1 LLRVR
6 HALSD
11 FIATQRTLI
20 GRRLDHSILYHY
32 YRQFLRGRTQ
42 RARYREWVA
51 RERAATPSLEWH
63 RREAA
68 KWRRRPRVSVLI
80 PVHNP
85 NRAWLEAAICSV
97 RDQCY
102 ENWQLCLC
110 DDASSNSWVI
120 DYLTQLAGADDRIR
134 VARSD
139 SPLGISGALNRAG
152 QMADGE
158 YVGFLDHDD
167 LLSPF
172 ALHYIVE
179 ELQDQNVELVYSDED
194 IIDERAVRNQP
205 NFKPDWSPD
214 LLDCC
219 MYINH
224 FMVVQRSRLVAVGW
238 FRSACD
244 GAQDYDLALRL
255 TERNSPVR
263 HVSRVLYHWRRHPGS
278 SLGSASAKP
287 YTHKAGKLALQEAVA
302 RRRQAAVVEDGP
314 QANTYDVRRAIAG
327 SPLVSIVI
335 CSRDPRILRRCLLS
349 INRKTG
355 YPRREIVIVQHKTSE
370 DPAMEMVIDQFQ
382 CHRVVY
388 AEPFDFSHMNNLG
401 AAATRGEYLIF
412 LNDDIQA
419 LDARWLECL
428 LAPLQVPEVG
438 VVGAKLLF
446 RSGAFQHAGMIVGGV
461 DGCAHPGRGS
471 FGSLSWNWFDLTR
484 DVSAV
489 TGACLSIRKALFM
502 KLEGFDRS
510 FPVNY
515 GDVDLCLRVRSAGFR
530 IIYQPRAVL
539 QHDEAASRS
548 PRIHSEEREL
558 FFARW
563 GDTIAGGDPFYNRNL
578 TSDERA
584 VPDLCSPELLD
595 VLAPPDSTDAPKSRQ
610 RFNKLDTIVARSSGN
625 VTKASTRTAS
635 DEADEEPPQSQH

>member
-1 LLRVR
+1 MSEIALATVVQTKVTQRPIGANGPLSRVR
-6 HALSD
+6 QAVSD
-11 FIATQRTLI
+11 FIDTQRVLL
-20 GRRLDHSILYHY
+20 GGRLDHSLLYHY
-32 YRQFLRGRTQ
+32 YRQFSQGRVQ
-42 RARYREWVA
+42 RARYYEWVA

-63 RREAA
+63 RHEAA

-85 NRAWLEAAICSV
+85 NRTWLEAAISSV
-97 RDQCY
+97 RDQSY

-110 DDASSNSWVI
+110 DDASRDSWVI
-120 DYLTQLAGADDRIR
+120 NHLTQLVQADDRIQ
-134 VARSD
+134 VVRSD
-139 SPLGISGALNRAG
+139 SPLGISGALNSAG

-179 ELQDQNVELVYSDED
+179 ELQDPNVELVYSDED
-194 IIDERAVRNQP
+194 IIDEKAVRNQP

-224 FMVVQRSRLVAVGW
+224 FMVILRTRLVAVGG

-244 GAQDYDLALRL
+244 GSQDYDLVLRL
-255 TERNSPVR
+255 TDRSSPVR
-263 HVSRVLYHWRRHPGS
+263 HVSKVLYHWRRHAGS

-287 YTHKAGKLALQEAVA
+287 YTHGAGKLALQEAVA
-302 RRRQAAVVEDGP
+302 RRGLAAAVEDGP
-314 QANTYDVRRAIAG
+314 QANTYQVRRAIAG

-335 CSRDPRILRRCLLS
+335 CSRNARVLRRCLLS
-349 INRKTG
+349 IHRKTG

-382 CHRVVY
+382 CRSLVY
-388 AEPFDFSHMNNLG
+388 TEPFDFSHMNNLG
-401 AAATRGEYLIF
+401 AAATRGEHLIF
-412 LNDDIQA
+412 LNDDVQA
-419 LDARWLECL
+419 LDASWLEWL
-428 LAPLQVPEVG
+428 LAHLQLPEVG

-446 RSGAFQHAGMIVGGV
+446 RSGAFQHAGMIIGGV

-489 TGACLSIRKALFM
+489 TGACLSIRKSLFT
-502 KLEGFDRS
+502 KLKGFDRA

-515 GDVDLCLRVRSAGFR
+515 GDVDLCLRVRGAGFR

-539 QHDEAASRS
+539 QHDEAASRT
-548 PRIHSEEREL
+548 PGIHSEEREL

-563 GDTIAGGDPFYNRNL
+563 GDTIARGDPFYNRNL

-584 VPDLCSPELLD
+584 VPDLCSPELLR
-595 VLAPPDSTDAPKSRQ
+595 VLA
-610 RFNKLDTIVARSSGN
+610 
-625 VTKASTRTAS
+625 
-635 DEADEEPPQSQH
+635 